1 MAEQVKVFKNV
12 VDQVLPVTAT
22 DVVLHTTS
30 STQRAVLRDLDCIN
44 LGSDATLDLDGRTMN
59 SGTDAGVL
67 ERTKSSS
74 YCNSLL
80 LTSREL
86 AWEF

>member
-12 VDQVLPVTAT
+12 VDQVVPVTAT

-44 LGSDATLDLDGRTMN
+44 LGCGTL
-59 SGTDAGVL
+59 S
-67 ERTKSSS
+67 
-74 YCNSLL
+74 
-80 LTSREL
+80 
-86 AWEF
+86 